1 MFLNSINSFMSINKR
16 PFAFFVIAL
25 LLMVSI
31 FYTSATSMVNYW
43 LDHEEFG
50 HAFFLPLISFY
61 FIWQKRYEFVD
72 VPVTKPWV
80 GIVIVLIGVLVYLL
94 GVLSAIYTIQQ
105 NAMVLV
111 IVGLFVSLYGTEIS
125 KKVTIPLLLLFFMV
139 PLPGFLYNTLSNNL
153 QLMSSQIGV
162 YVIRLFDISVYLEG
176 NVIDLGVYKLQV
188 VEACSGLRYLFPLMT
203 LGLISAYIFKS
214 SMFKKVIIFLS
225 TIPITVLM
233 NSFRIGMIGV
243 LVEYYGIAMAEG
255 FLHDFEG
262 WIIFMAC
269 MAILIFEM
277 WLLSKLSRVKV
288 PFSEL
293 FDVEPV
299 YPEDD
304 DYKIPVK
311 KMSSAVIY
319 SVPLLIVGLVFS
331 QVIGDRIDKVP
342 ERLSFSGFPTE
353 ISEYKGKLDKFDAN
367 IIDALN
373 FDDYLIAD
381 YVHQT
386 DGSQVNVYIGYYE
399 LQRADKVPHSPKA
412 CLPGGGWVITK
423 SDIVSFDLKDGSKLS
438 TNRVVIHK
446 GDSKQLVYYWFKQRD
461 RNITSEYF
469 VKWYMLVDSIFKN
482 RTDGALVRYVTNIK
496 SNESLADAELRVQ
509 EFIKEI
515 NPVMIKYIPD

>member
-1 MFLNSINSFMSINKR
+1 
-16 PFAFFVIAL
+16 
-25 LLMVSI
+25 
-31 FYTSATSMVNYW
+31 
-43 LDHEEFG
+43 
-50 HAFFLPLISFY
+50 
-61 FIWQKRYEFVD
+61 
-72 VPVTKPWV
+72 
-80 GIVIVLIGVLVYLL
+80 
-94 GVLSAIYTIQQ
+94 
-105 NAMVLV
+105 
-111 IVGLFVSLYGTEIS
+111 
-125 KKVTIPLLLLFFMV
+125 
-139 PLPGFLYNTLSNNL
+139 
-153 QLMSSQIGV
+153 
-162 YVIRLFDISVYLEG
+162 
-176 NVIDLGVYKLQV
+176 
-188 VEACSGLRYLFPLMT
+188 
-203 LGLISAYIFKS
+203 
-214 SMFKKVIIFLS
+214 
-225 TIPITVLM
+225 
-233 NSFRIGMIGV
+233 
-243 LVEYYGIAMAEG
+243 
-255 FLHDFEG
+255 
-262 WIIFMAC
+262 
-269 MAILIFEM
+269 
-277 WLLSKLSRVKV
+277 
-288 PFSEL
+288 
-293 FDVEPV
+293 
-299 YPEDD
+299 
-304 DYKIPVK
+304 
-311 KMSSAVIY
+311 
-319 SVPLLIVGLVFS
+319 VFS